1 MTINNSFYS
10 DIIAGILFQIHI
22 IKYSYFQFFLTILCL
37 MVVGSAVVMVDGM
50 EDHSLYGPWHPILVH
65 PEADQCHL
73 EYFSR
78 FPSRF
83 RTSVILMREINRWTT
98 LNLLCHR
105 HTLFRRIFFFDGISG
120 IENKGNLVK
129 SNHDESNLIEL
140 DFGLPK
146 AEPSFVSSSI
156 ASSVM

>member
-105 HTLFRRIFFFDGISG
+105 HTLFRRIFFFRRNFWHRKQRKSCQ
-120 IENKGNLVK
+120 IEPWRIK
-129 SNHDESNLIEL
+129 SHRTWLW
-140 DFGLPK
+140 
-146 AEPSFVSSSI
+146 I
-156 ASSVM
+156 A